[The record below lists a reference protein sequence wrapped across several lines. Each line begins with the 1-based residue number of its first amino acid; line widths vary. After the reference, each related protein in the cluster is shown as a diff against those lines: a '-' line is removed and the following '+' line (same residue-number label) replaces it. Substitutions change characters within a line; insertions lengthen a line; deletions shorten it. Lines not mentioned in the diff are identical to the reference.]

1 MYSILIKNIKEIVTM
16 DQERNRLK
24 GYSLLIEKEGH
35 MLMLNNSVTFSTFL

>member
-1 MYSILIKNIKEIVTM
+1 MSSILIKNIKEMVTM

-24 GYSLLIEKEGH
+24 GYSLLIEKEGL